1 MALVEHRNYLQDV
14 LARQARR
21 RQIVGAQYKPQ
32 PKLSTSTSASHLAN
46 SAPEASTSD
55 VKGKSKA
62 NVTNYV
68 PAEEAVRNDYEA
80 RYGVSGEFPSNYV
93 LGAGSEEICEE

>member
-21 RQIVGAQYKPQ
+21 RQAVGAQYEPQ
-32 PKLSTSTSASHLAN
+32 PKLSTWLPSAGRAD
-46 SAPEASTSD
+46 SAAEASTSD

-93 LGAGSEEICEE
+93 LGAGGAEICEE

>member
-21 RQIVGAQYKPQ
+21 RQVIGARYEPQ
-32 PKLSTSTSASHLAN
+32 PKLSTVVSASDA
-46 SAPEASTSD
+46 ADPAAEASTSD

-93 LGAGSEEICEE
+93 LGAGSKEICEE

>member
-21 RQIVGAQYKPQ
+21 RQVVGAQYEPQ
-32 PKLSTSTSASHLAN
+32 PKLSTSIPASSLADPSA
-46 SAPEASTSD
+46 EASTSD

-93 LGAGSEEICEE
+93 LGAGSKEICEE